1 MKRIVKLTLL
11 IAGTLL
17 LICSCVY
24 TSTQSGGDVTTVS
37 SAWYYRDYQEYE
49 KLFSLFNSYGG
60 SVCMGISGPSSNKDK
75 AIEIATERCVQYL
88 AFYRGLAMQ
97 VDFGSVVDSNRTNAS
112 IEYNVNGGTADSK
125 VIEAAKE
132 FEIVDVQW
140 LGGRIGAVVFARL
153 PEMKKI
159 KSVNNVLGGDIPKIN
174 GRYVAVATSEVQ
186 YSDFADAIEAATFRV
201 AQALIDIHEGTV
213 NVSNNI
219 VNTTQDKYRGDSF
232 SISGNRLEGFAVLA
246 YEYNMEDNKV
256 YALAVCNK

>member
-1 MKRIVKLTLL
+1 MKRIVKLAFVIVSTLFFL
-11 IAGTLL
+11 
-17 LICSCVY
+17 CSCVY
-24 TSTQSGGDVTTVS
+24 TSNQPETVQTNVS

-49 KLFSLFNSYGG
+49 ELFSLFNSYGG
-60 SVCMGISGPSSNKDK
+60 SVCMGISGPNSNQEK
-75 AIEIATERCVQYL
+75 AIEIATQRCVQYL

-112 IEYNVNGGTADSK
+112 IDYNVIGGTADSK
-125 VIEAAKE
+125 VTEAAMD
-132 FEIVDVQW
+132 FEIVDIQW

-153 PEMKKI
+153 PEMKAIKTVNHVLGTDVPKI
-159 KSVNNVLGGDIPKIN
+159 K

-186 YSDFADAIEAATFRV
+186 YSNFADAIEAATFRV

-219 VNTTQDKYRGDSF
+219 VSTTQDMYRGDSF